1 MSEQNNITEEQLVE
15 ILKSL
20 PEEKR
25 QEFLHDVAE
34 LMKLNVAYL
43 EKAKSLGIL

>member
-1 MSEQNNITEEQLVE
+1 MSEEQLIE
-15 ILKSL
+15 LLRSL

-25 QEFLHDVAE
+25 QEFLNDVTD

-43 EKAKSLGIL
+43 NKAKSLGIL

>member
-1 MSEQNNITEEQLVE
+1 MSEEQLIE
-15 ILKSL
+15 LLQSL

-25 QEFLHDVAE
+25 QEFLNDVAE

-43 EKAKSLGIL
+43 DKAKSLGILK

>member
-1 MSEQNNITEEQLVE
+1 MSEEQLIE
-15 ILKSL
+15 LLQSL

-25 QEFLHDVAE
+25 QEFLNDVAD

-43 EKAKSLGIL
+43 EKAKTLGILK